1 VDKYEYRVRSEEID
15 KLMSREKYAEAA
27 NVADMID
34 WRRVKNISMLIK
46 IADLYRKNTRNEDC
60 RDILLL
66 AYEKYPTNRTV
77 VYNLCEVSIELYDIV
92 AAVQYFNLYKKIAP
106 RDNGVIILHYR
117 LLEAQ
122 EASLE
127 ERIALLEELKK
138 RDYQEEWG
146 YELAYLYHRVG
157 LATKC
162 AEECDQIVLWF
173 GHGPYVMKAL
183 ELKKLHMPLTESQQK
198 KYDAMLENAQ
208 ENYGEEAYA
217 NDSYNEDETNNIE
230 ETYSQE
236 IYENNN
242 YDENETN
249 IEETYS
255 QEIYENNGYDENG
268 NYIGDTYAADNSY
281 DENGNYIGDGY
292 AAGSYDENGNYIE
305 NAYAQDAY
313 DNRSDTAGYY
323 ENEQYAEEGYAENSD
338 AGAYNN
344 DQYYNDDFYTEQTYD
359 GSNTPI
365 VYEDETNN
373 GYAANHMQPS
383 SNGDMSLYNT
393 INLQKVVAEGMK
405 ELYPDSDDIFAEQ
418 REALEESELVSE
430 ALQEKEKSEE
440 VFLQDEA
447 AEEKS
452 AEVFLQ
458 DEAAEEEVLSE
469 EATEAE
475 SADEAAAEEVYEPE
489 ASQTG
494 KMAMLLDD
502 VSEAAPGPD
511 TGAVR
516 TIFVPGE
523 SARAIKADS
532 DMKEL
537 RSTTE
542 RSVNEEQTR
551 MEKNSE
557 NVYRDME
564 LFNTEVA
571 QEPAFQPMTGQM
583 NINDVLSE
591 WENIKLDNAK
601 KHQEEIKQR
610 VLTQTGKIFA
620 NFDDSLKDGILG
632 ELEKEESAPVE
643 STPKKESGAA
653 NDDEYDVS
661 YVLPGSNKQII
672 TEIEAVVAKELGA
685 TRVIPQEEVHQ
696 ALAQMQSE
704 EVSAA
709 ELQAAEQAGN
719 VLYEEAGE
727 DEANTYFGE
736 SPETYDETG
745 EYDTEANDLYD
756 NVEEYYEEPQ
766 PEDEAGYAD
775 LQTQDEAYYEDETA
789 AEDETGY
796 EEDMAADFDDD
807 EFTKEASPM
816 TMRELDPEDAE
827 SIAETAKEDALKT
840 QEIKMNTADLSSL
853 SERIVETAKREAT
866 GAKREE
872 VREFTVEEQKLFENF
887 AVTKKIK
894 KQILYALENMTL
906 AAFTG
911 NVIITGDTGID
922 TVRMA
927 KNLIREFQAADPN
940 FSGKVAKI
948 TGEKLNQRNLKEV
961 FEKLDNGGIIIEKA
975 NGMTEEKL
983 YELASL
989 LNQEN
994 LGIVV
999 IIEDTKKEITRL
1011 LEKQAMI
1018 ADYFNIRIDLME
1030 MDNNALVAY
1039 ARNYA
1044 LALEYSIDELGTLAL
1059 YTRIANIQSGNH
1071 VVTKDEVREIIDE
1084 AIWKSK
1090 KSKVKN
1096 FVDILFA
1103 RRYDNE
1109 DMIVLKERDFM

>member
-1 VDKYEYRVRSEEID
+1 MDKYEYRVRSEEID
-15 KLMSREKYAEAA
+15 KLMSKEKYAEAA

-34 WRRVKNISMLIK
+34 WRKVKNISTLLK
-46 IADLYRKNTRNEDC
+46 IADLYKKNTRNEDC

-77 VYNLCEVSIELYDIV
+77 VYNLCEVSIELYDVV
-92 AAVQYFNLYKKIAP
+92 AAIQYYNLYAKIAP
-106 RDNGVIILHYR
+106 KDNGVIILHYR
-117 LLEAQ
+117 ILEAQ

-127 ERIALLEELKK
+127 ERIALLEDLKK
-138 RDYQEEWG
+138 KDYQEEWG

-157 LATKC
+157 LGTKC
-162 AEECDQIVLWF
+162 AEECDQVVLWF

-198 KYDAMLENAQ
+198 KYDAMLDNAQ
-208 ENYGEEAYA
+208 EEYGEDTYA
-217 NDSYNEDETNNIE
+217 EDSYDEDGNYIE
-230 ETYSQE
+230 ETYAQDV
-236 IYENNN
+236 YANGG
-242 YDENETN
+242 YDEDGNY
-249 IEETYS
+249 IEETYT
-255 QEIYENNGYDENG
+255 QDAYANGG
-268 NYIGDTYAADNSY
+268 
-281 DENGNYIGDGY
+281 
-292 AAGSYDENGNYIE
+292 YDENGNYIE
-305 NAYAQDAY
+305 NAYAEDAY
-313 DNRSDTAGYY
+313 GIDNDGYN
-323 ENEQYAEEGYAENSD
+323 ENGGYAEESYAENND
-338 AGAYNN
+338 AENN
-344 DQYYNDDFYTEQTYD
+344 YSGEYYNDAYYNDQFYTEQTYD
-359 GSNTPI
+359 GSDNPVI
-365 VYEDETNN
+365 YEDDVNNNYTTNM
-373 GYAANHMQPS
+373 ANNLQPS
-383 SNGDMSLYNT
+383 SNVDMSLYNT

-405 ELYPDSDDIFAEQ
+405 ELFSDSDDVFAEE
-418 REALEESELVSE
+418 REEEF
-430 ALQEKEKSEE
+430 LQEET
-440 VFLQDEA
+440 Q
-447 AEEKS
+447 AEEL
-452 AEVFLQ
+452 AEE
-458 DEAAEEEVLSE
+458 EAAEEEAVTEETTEEE
-469 EATEAE
+469 EATEE
-475 SADEAAAEEVYEPE
+475 EAVTEETASEEAAEEESE
-489 ASQTG
+489 SSQTG
-494 KMAMLLDD
+494 KMAMMLED

-516 TIFVPGE
+516 TVFVPGE
-523 SARAIKADS
+523 NARAIKADL
-532 DMKEL
+532 DMEEL
-537 RSTTE
+537 RDTTE
-542 RSVNEEQTR
+542 RSVNEEHTR

-557 NVYRDME
+557 NVYRDTE
-564 LFNTEVA
+564 LYNTEVA
-571 QEPAFQPMTGQM
+571 EEPAFQPMTGQM

-610 VLTQTGKIFA
+610 ILSQTGKIFA
-620 NFDDSLKDGILG
+620 NFDDSLKSGILG
-632 ELEKEESAPVE
+632 ELEMEENNTADSAPEEKVV
-643 STPKKESGAA
+643 AA
-653 NDDEYDVS
+653 NGEEYDVS
-661 YVLPGSNKQII
+661 YVLPGSNEQIV
-672 TEIEAVVAKELGA
+672 TEIEAVLAKELGA
-685 TRVIPQEEVHQ
+685 TRVVPQEEINRE
-696 ALAQMQSE
+696 LAQMQT
-704 EVSAA
+704 
-709 ELQAAEQAGN
+709 
-719 VLYEEAGE
+719 
-727 DEANTYFGE
+727 DEAPAEEPVEAAQTDE
-736 SPETYDETG
+736 ALYDETG
-745 EYDTEANDLYD
+745 ADETGEVFAETGEEYGDTGEYYEESSDDYENA
-756 NVEEYYEEPQ
+756 EEYYEESQ
-766 PEDEAGYAD
+766 PEDEADYEES
-775 LQTQDEAYYEDETA
+775 QTEDEIAETSDSEEYYED
-789 AEDETGY
+789 DEL
-796 EEDMAADFDDD
+796 M
-807 EFTKEASPM
+807 
-816 TMRELDPEDAE
+816 MRELDPEDAE

-853 SERIVETAKREAT
+853 SERIVETAEREAT

-922 TVRMA
+922 TVKMA

-940 FSGKVAKI
+940 FSAKVGKI

-983 YELASL
+983 YELATL
-989 LNQEN
+989 LNQDN

>member
-1 VDKYEYRVRSEEID
+1 MDKYEYRVRSEEID
-15 KLMSREKYAEAA
+15 KLMSKEKYAEAA

-34 WRRVKNISMLIK
+34 WRKVKNISTLLK
-46 IADLYRKNTRNEDC
+46 IADLYKKNTRNEDC

-77 VYNLCEVSIELYDIV
+77 VYNLCEVSIELYDVV
-92 AAVQYFNLYKKIAP
+92 AAIQYYNLYAKIAP
-106 RDNGVIILHYR
+106 KDNGVIILHYR
-117 LLEAQ
+117 ILEAQ

-127 ERIALLEELKK
+127 ERIALLEDLKK
-138 RDYQEEWG
+138 KDYQEEWG

-157 LATKC
+157 LGTKC
-162 AEECDQIVLWF
+162 AEECDQVVLWF

-198 KYDAMLENAQ
+198 KYDAMLDNAQ
-208 ENYGEEAYA
+208 EEYGEDTYA
-217 NDSYNEDETNNIE
+217 EDSYDEDGNYIE
-230 ETYSQE
+230 ETYAQDV
-236 IYENNN
+236 YANGG
-242 YDENETN
+242 YDEDGNY
-249 IEETYS
+249 IEETYT
-255 QEIYENNGYDENG
+255 QDAYANGG
-268 NYIGDTYAADNSY
+268 
-281 DENGNYIGDGY
+281 
-292 AAGSYDENGNYIE
+292 YDENGNYIE
-305 NAYAQDAY
+305 NAYAEDAY
-313 DNRSDTAGYY
+313 GIDNDGYN
-323 ENEQYAEEGYAENSD
+323 ENGGYAEESYAENND
-338 AGAYNN
+338 AENN
-344 DQYYNDDFYTEQTYD
+344 YSGEYYNDAYYNDQFYTEQTYD
-359 GSNTPI
+359 GSDNPVI
-365 VYEDETNN
+365 YEDDVNNNYTTNM
-373 GYAANHMQPS
+373 ANNLQPS
-383 SNGDMSLYNT
+383 SNVDMSLYNT

-405 ELYPDSDDIFAEQ
+405 ELFSDSDDVFAEE
-418 REALEESELVSE
+418 REEEF
-430 ALQEKEKSEE
+430 LQEET
-440 VFLQDEA
+440 Q
-447 AEEKS
+447 AEEL
-452 AEVFLQ
+452 AEE
-458 DEAAEEEVLSE
+458 EAAEEEAVTEETTEEE
-469 EATEAE
+469 EATEE
-475 SADEAAAEEVYEPE
+475 EAVTEETASEEAAEEESE
-489 ASQTG
+489 SSQTG
-494 KMAMLLDD
+494 KMAMMLED

-516 TIFVPGE
+516 TVFVPGE
-523 SARAIKADS
+523 NARAIKADL
-532 DMKEL
+532 DMEEL
-537 RSTTE
+537 RDTTE
-542 RSVNEEQTR
+542 RSVNEEHTR

-557 NVYRDME
+557 NVYRDTE
-564 LFNTEVA
+564 LYNTEVA
-571 QEPAFQPMTGQM
+571 EEPAFQPMTGQM

-610 VLTQTGKIFA
+610 ILSQTGKIFA
-620 NFDDSLKDGILG
+620 NFDDSLKSGILG
-632 ELEKEESAPVE
+632 ELEMEENNTADSAPEEKVV
-643 STPKKESGAA
+643 AA
-653 NDDEYDVS
+653 NGEEYDVS
-661 YVLPGSNKQII
+661 YVLPGSNEQIV
-672 TEIEAVVAKELGA
+672 TEIEAVLAKELGA
-685 TRVIPQEEVHQ
+685 TRVVPQEEINRE
-696 ALAQMQSE
+696 LAQMQTDEAPAEEPVEAAQSE
-704 EVSAA
+704 EA
-709 ELQAAEQAGN
+709 L
-719 VLYEEAGE
+719 
-727 DEANTYFGE
+727 
-736 SPETYDETG
+736 YDETG
-745 EYDTEANDLYD
+745 ADETGEVFAETGEEYGDTGEYYEESSDDYENA
-756 NVEEYYEEPQ
+756 EEYYEESQ
-766 PEDEAGYAD
+766 PEDEADYEES
-775 LQTQDEAYYEDETA
+775 QTEDEIAETSDSEEYYED
-789 AEDETGY
+789 DEL
-796 EEDMAADFDDD
+796 M
-807 EFTKEASPM
+807 
-816 TMRELDPEDAE
+816 MRELDPEDAE

-853 SERIVETAKREAT
+853 SERIVETAEREAT

-872 VREFTVEEQKLFENF
+872 VREFTGEEQKLFENF

-922 TVRMA
+922 TVKMA

-940 FSGKVAKI
+940 FSAKVGKI

-983 YELASL
+983 YELATL
-989 LNQEN
+989 LNQDN

>member
-1 VDKYEYRVRSEEID
+1 MDKYEYRVRSEEID
-15 KLMSREKYAEAA
+15 KLMSKEKYAEAA

-34 WRRVKNISMLIK
+34 WRKVKNISTLLK

-60 RDILLL
+60 REILLL

-77 VYNLCEVSIELYDIV
+77 VYNLCEVSIELYDVV
-92 AAVQYFNLYKKIAP
+92 AAIQYYNLYAKIAP
-106 RDNGVIILHYR
+106 KDNGVIILHYR
-117 LLEAQ
+117 ILEAQ

-127 ERIALLEELKK
+127 ERIALLEDLKK
-138 RDYQEEWG
+138 KDYQEEWG

-157 LATKC
+157 LGTKC
-162 AEECDQIVLWF
+162 AEECDQVVLWF

-198 KYDAMLENAQ
+198 KYDAMLGNTQ
-208 ENYGEEAYA
+208 EDYGEDVYA
-217 NDSYNEDETNNIE
+217 DGSYDEDGNYIE
-230 ETYSQE
+230 ETYTQDA
-236 IYENNN
+236 YANGG
-242 YDENETN
+242 YDEDGNY
-249 IEETYS
+249 IEETYT
-255 QEIYENNGYDENG
+255 QDA
-268 NYIGDTYAADNSY
+268 YAS
-281 DENGNYIGDGY
+281 GG
-292 AAGSYDENGNYIE
+292 YDENGNYIE
-305 NAYAQDAY
+305 NAYAEAAY
-313 DNRSDTAGYY
+313 GIDNDGYNESDGCV
-323 ENEQYAEEGYAENSD
+323 EESYAD
-338 AGAYNN
+338 NN
-344 DQYYNDDFYTEQTYD
+344 DSENNYSGEYYNDAYYNDPFYTEQTYD
-359 GSNTPI
+359 GSDNPVI
-365 VYEDETNN
+365 YEDDVNNSYTTNM
-373 GYAANHMQPS
+373 ANNLQPS
-383 SNGDMSLYNT
+383 SNVDMSLYNT

-405 ELYPDSDDIFAEQ
+405 ELFSDSDDVFAEE
-418 REALEESELVSE
+418 REVFEDSEPIAEELAAEVPQEEEILEISAEEF
-430 ALQEKEKSEE
+430 LQEETP
-440 VFLQDEA
+440 
-447 AEEKS
+447 AEELTD
-452 AEVFLQ
+452 AEV
-458 DEAAEEEVLSE
+458 AEEEVTTEEATAEEVVTEETARE
-469 EATEAE
+469 EATEE
-475 SADEAAAEEVYEPE
+475 EAYEPE
-489 ASQTG
+489 SSQTG
-494 KMAMLLDD
+494 KMAMMLED
-502 VSEAAPGPD
+502 VSETAPGPD

-516 TIFVPGE
+516 TVFVPGE
-523 SARAIKADS
+523 NARMIKADL

-537 RSTTE
+537 RGTTE
-542 RSVNEEQTR
+542 HSVNEEHTR

-557 NVYRDME
+557 NVYRDTE
-564 LFNTEVA
+564 LYNTEVA
-571 QEPAFQPMTGQM
+571 EEPAFQPMTGQM

-610 VLTQTGKIFA
+610 ILSQTGKIFA
-620 NFDDSLKDGILG
+620 NFDDSLKSGILG
-632 ELEKEESAPVE
+632 ELEREENSTADSAPEEKVV
-643 STPKKESGAA
+643 AA
-653 NDDEYDVS
+653 NGEEYDVS
-661 YVLPGSNKQII
+661 YVLPGSNEQII
-672 TEIEAVVAKELGA
+672 TEIEAVLAKELGA
-685 TRVIPQEEVHQ
+685 TRVVPQEEINWE
-696 ALAQMQSE
+696 LAQMQNE
-704 EVSAA
+704 EMSA
-709 ELQAAEQAGN
+709 EEPFEAAQT
-719 VLYEEAGE
+719 
-727 DEANTYFGE
+727 DEAL
-736 SPETYDETG
+736 YDETG
-745 EYDTEANDLYD
+745 ADETGEGFAETGEEYGETGEYYEESREAYENT
-756 NVEEYYEEPQ
+756 EEYYEELQ
-766 PEDEAGYAD
+766 PEDEAEYEESQTEDEVVGYEEA
-775 LQTQDEAYYEDETA
+775 QTTEETNYEDEVAEISDSEAYYED
-789 AEDETGY
+789 DE
-796 EEDMAADFDDD
+796 
-807 EFTKEASPM
+807 PM
-816 TMRELDPEDAE
+816 MRELDPEDAE

-853 SERIVETAKREAT
+853 SERIVETAQREAT

-872 VREFTVEEQKLFENF
+872 IREFTVEEQKLFENF

-911 NVIITGDTGID
+911 NVIITGDAGID

-940 FSGKVAKI
+940 FSAKVAKI

-983 YELASL
+983 YELATL
-989 LNQEN
+989 LDQDN